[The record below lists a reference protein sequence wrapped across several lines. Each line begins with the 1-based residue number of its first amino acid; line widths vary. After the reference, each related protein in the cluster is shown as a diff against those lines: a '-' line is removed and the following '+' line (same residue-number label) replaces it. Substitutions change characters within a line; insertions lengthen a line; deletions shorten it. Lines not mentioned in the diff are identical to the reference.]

1 MALGAQAARIDQLSS
16 VVPGSYAPLIDTAA
30 KSVVYLM
37 TPTDETAG
45 VASPFIE
52 DQWFRPYL
60 QFPQLGLSSQK
71 LRRSIGSG
79 VVLTQNG
86 LIVTSARFVE
96 GRKSL
101 KVVVPGHPEPYDA
114 RVLGSDLSADLAVLK
129 IIAGQ
134 LPEPVFADSSVLE
147 AGELLFAIGNPFG
160 LEPVVSMGVVST
172 TGRHREQERLL
183 QSDLFIHGGNIGG
196 AVINARGE
204 LAGIPV
210 RLRGMTRRETQGGFF
225 LPIDRVRDI
234 AFRIERS
241 GSVKEAWLGIAVADL
256 SQEMKSYFGREEG
269 VLVTAVEAHSPADRA
284 GIRKGD
290 LIILADDIIVNS
302 VLSFE
307 RILSTLLADQ
317 DVVLLYLREKRIQEA
332 AMRVGRLE
340 GEATRSA
347 RTLYHHGLVLETLT
361 PVWQERLKLDEITL
375 GVVITDV
382 EGDSPAQKSG
392 FMPGDVVVQT
402 EGMEIT
408 SLPSFQEALIKKQ
421 LNRFL
426 VLRGGLIMS
435 IELVQ
440 DKPFLTSAK

>member
-1 MALGAQAARIDQLSS
+1 MKKMLCAALIACAATLSADAGRIDQLSS
-16 VVPGSYAPLIDTAA
+16 VVPGSYAPMIDTAA

-37 TPTDETAG
+37 TPKDELAG
-45 VASPFIE
+45 VASPFVE
-52 DQWFRPYL
+52 DPWFRPYL

-79 VVLTQNG
+79 VVLTQDG
-86 LIVTSARFVE
+86 LIVTSAQFVE
-96 GRKSL
+96 NRKSV

-129 IIAGQ
+129 IIAEN
-134 LPEPVFADSSVLE
+134 LPKPDFANRSNLQ

-160 LEPVVSMGVVST
+160 LEPVVSMGIVST
-172 TGRHREQERLL
+172 TGYRDQERLL

-196 AVINARGE
+196 AIINARGE

-210 RLRGMTRRETQGGFF
+210 RLRGMSRRDTQGGFF
-225 LPIDRVRDI
+225 LPIDRVQEI
-234 AFRIERS
+234 ANRIQRS

-269 VLVTAVEAHSPADRA
+269 VLVTAVEPHSPADRA

-302 VLSFE
+302 VISFE
-307 RILSTLLADQ
+307 RILSTLIADR

-347 RTLYHHGLVLETLT
+347 RSLYHHGLILETLT

-382 EGDSPAQKSG
+382 EQSSPAIKSG
-392 FMPGDVVVQT
+392 
-402 EGMEIT
+402 
-408 SLPSFQEALIKKQ
+408 
-421 LNRFL
+421 
-426 VLRGGLIMS
+426 
-435 IELVQ
+435 
-440 DKPFLTSAK
+440 